1 MHARA
6 EELKSKDTK
15 FVDALSALTS
25 GKYVAGSASS
35 ESAWHGLWQT
45 ADVSHHEP
53 LVIALLGGALA
64 DRLDWV
70 FHAGYQGMMRYAFP
84 FCPGPG
90 WASFL
95 VAEDKTGEFPGTAV
109 KEIAGYT
116 HLSGCKSWVAGVEH
130 VDHLI
135 VRVSGAD
142 DEVYLVVPA
151 HHSGVVL
158 SSREKPGFLSDLSQG
173 FAKFEDVV
181 INDDQIFARAHLHQN
196 FAYAEAFHVL
206 VALNAFMVSHTVRVG
221 GDADIL
227 LTATQS
233 LSNAGDLIDTGAVDD
248 DFFLATADLD
258 VATTRTAELFEM
270 FIEGH
275 DVELF
280 QRWQGG
286 RGVVNMFSR
295 GLQKRAKWMRD
306 Y

>member
-1 MHARA
+1 MSNDR
-6 EELKSKDTK
+6 K
-15 FVDALSALTS
+15 FVDALSRLTS
-25 GKYVAGSASS
+25 DVYGSERASS
-35 ESAWHGLWQT
+35 EAEWHSLWQT
-45 ADVSHHEP
+45 ADVSHHDP

-84 FCPGPG
+84 FCPGSG
-90 WASFL
+90 WASYL
-95 VAEDKTGEFPGTAV
+95 VAEDKTGEFPGTV
-109 KEIAGYT
+109 VTKTAGHT
-116 HLSGCKSWVAGVEH
+116 QLSGCKSWVAGVEH

-135 VRVSGAD
+135 VRVSGTD
-142 DEVYLVVPA
+142 DEVFLVVPA
-151 HHSGVVL
+151 HGPGVVL

-173 FAKFEDVV
+173 FATFEDVV
-181 INDDQIFARAHLHQN
+181 INDDQLFARAQLHQN

-206 VALNAFMVSHTVRVG
+206 VALNAFMVSHTLRVG

-227 LTATQS
+227 LAATQS
-233 LSNAGDLIDTGAVDD
+233 LSNAGDLIESGAVDD
-248 DFFLATADLD
+248 DFFLGTADLD
-258 VATTRTAELFEM
+258 VATTHTAELFEM
-270 FIEGH
+270 LIEHH

-280 QRWQGG
+280 QRWQRS